1 MAGGM
6 SGAPLGHAEIAAWQ
20 SNTGVELTA
29 WEARTLRRLSC
40 EYLSTSQDASEPDF
54 PAPYV
59 EQAATPEQRAIVAQR
74 VGAIFGARAQ
84 HQKVH

>member
-6 SGAPLGHAEIAAWQ
+6 SGAPLGHSEIAAWQ
-20 SNTGVELTA
+20 SNTGIELTA

-59 EQAATPEQRAIVAQR
+59 EQAATPEQRALIAQR
-74 VGAIFGARAQ
+74 VSTIFGARAQ
-84 HQKVH
+84 QQKVH